1 MNDTVVLLGGAGFI
15 GRHLARRLLAEG
27 VPAVILDRQRPAALP
42 GVEIEVGD
50 FADPTAL
57 GRVLRPGRVVV
68 HLAWS
73 TLPATSN
80 EDPAADLRDNVS
92 GSLTLLNAC
101 CRAGVRRLLFF
112 SSGGTVYG
120 NARRVPLREDDPTDP
135 ICAYG
140 VSKLAVEKYLALFHR
155 LSGLDGIILR
165 PSTAYGPDQDYRRGQ
180 GAVTAFTDLA
190 ARGEPIT
197 IWGDG
202 NVVRDFLHVDD
213 LVDATVRLMRHDPGP
228 GGPRVFNVGT
238 GQGTSLRELV
248 TIIGRALG
256 RQPAVQYAPP
266 RGLDVET
273 NVLDSTR
280 LREATGWRP
289 SVTLPEGILGM
300 LRAWETHTA
309 LPAGRRGKV

>member
-15 GRHLARRLLAEG
+15 GRHLARRLTAEG
-27 VPAVILDRQRPAALP
+27 VSAVILDRQRPAALP
-42 GVEIEVGD
+42 DVEIELGD

-57 GRVLRPGRVVV
+57 ERVLRPGRVVV

-80 EDPAADLRDNVS
+80 EDPAADLRENVS
-92 GSLTLLNAC
+92 GSLTLLDAC
-101 CRAGVRRLLFF
+101 CRAGVGRLLFF

-120 NARRVPLREDDPTDP
+120 NARRVPLQEDDPTDP

-140 VSKLAVEKYLALFHR
+140 VSKLMVEKYLALFRR
-155 LSGLDGIILR
+155 LSGLDFIILR

-180 GAVTAFTDLA
+180 GAVTAFADLA
-190 ARGEPIT
+190 ARGEPIP

-202 NVVRDFLHVDD
+202 NVVRDFLHVGD
-213 LVDATVRLMRHDPGP
+213 LVDATVRLIGYDPGP
-228 GGPRVFNVGT
+228 AGPRVFNVGT
-238 GQGTSLRELV
+238 GQATSLRELV

-256 RQPAVQYAPP
+256 RQPVVQYAPP
-266 RGLDVET
+266 RGLDVAA

-289 SVTLPEGILGM
+289 SVTLPEGILDM
-300 LRAWETHTA
+300 LRAWETDAA
-309 LPAGRRGKV
+309 LPAGRRGRV